1 MYKSLENVIYEN
13 HMTINSVAS
22 VIGMNERSLRYK
34 IGQRNVRYCR
44 GYLFESNCNETKSHK
59 GDDIIKALEKTTIWI
74 MLGVLV
80 VRAFITNDSDTLHL
94 MTATFLIYWQ
104 LDSIKEDI
112 VDEIKK
118 GVDKHEN

>member
-1 MYKSLENVIYEN
+1 MS
-13 HMTINSVAS
+13 
-22 VIGMNERSLRYK
+22 
-34 IGQRNVRYCR
+34 
-44 GYLFESNCNETKSHK
+44 
-59 GDDIIKALEKTTIWI
+59 
-74 MLGVLV
+74 GVLA
-80 VRAFITNDSDTLHL
+80 VRASITNDSDTLHL

>member
-1 MYKSLENVIYEN
+1 MS
-13 HMTINSVAS
+13 
-22 VIGMNERSLRYK
+22 
-34 IGQRNVRYCR
+34 
-44 GYLFESNCNETKSHK
+44 
-59 GDDIIKALEKTTIWI
+59 
-74 MLGVLV
+74 GVLA

-118 GVDKHEN
+118 GVDKHESAGYGDKSRKRQKFLICRNILLDS

>member
-1 MYKSLENVIYEN
+1 MITYNYTYVNK
-13 HMTINSVAS
+13 TIS
-22 VIGMNERSLRYK
+22 
-34 IGQRNVRYCR
+34 
-44 GYLFESNCNETKSHK
+44 
-59 GDDIIKALEKTTIWI
+59 
-74 MLGVLV
+74 
-80 VRAFITNDSDTLHL
+80 NDSDTLHL